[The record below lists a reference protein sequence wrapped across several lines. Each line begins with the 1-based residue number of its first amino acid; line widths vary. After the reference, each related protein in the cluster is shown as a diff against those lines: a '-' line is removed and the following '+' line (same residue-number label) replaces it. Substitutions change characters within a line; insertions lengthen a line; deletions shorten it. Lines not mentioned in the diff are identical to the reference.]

1 MDDQEKT
8 RDQLVTELT
17 ALRHR
22 VAELEAAEAQQERV
36 EEALRES
43 EERFR
48 KTFDTESVAMAISR
62 RRDGMYLEVNP
73 GFLKITGYDYDE
85 IVGHTSQELA
95 FFSLSQRQALIAD
108 LNEHGRLHNRE
119 LTFPTREGALRTIL
133 FSIGPITLENEE
145 CLLATMVDITG
156 RKRAEE
162 ALRESEAKIRS
173 ILRAAPTGIGLV
185 SHRVLLDVNDRLCE
199 ITGYSREELIGN
211 SARMLYPTDEA
222 YETVGREKYRQIA
235 EQGTGTVETKFQRK
249 DGQIIDVLLSSTPL
263 DLTDL
268 SAGVTFT
275 VLDITEFKR
284 AEEALRKSE
293 ERFRMT
299 IQRSPIGVGIVDD
312 EGNLTDCNTALAEM
326 IGYSKE
332 ELSSLS
338 FEDFTHPDDLE
349 REWQL
354 IEELWDEETTQYRME
369 KRYIHKDGH
378 TIWVDVAAS
387 LFKDERGGL
396 AFGFAFVQDITE
408 RWKAEKALRESEERF
423 RTIVNALP
431 QFIAYTDKDLRYR
444 FVNQTYQEKFGV
456 NREDV
461 LGRTLPEIIGQEAF
475 EEARPHLERALR
487 GERVRYHERFDYAIG
502 DTRDIDGILVPDVSA
517 DGGVRGYY
525 AVLTDITPY
534 IEMQEA
540 LRQSTERIQ
549 IQHQIDRAILAAQS
563 AEEIAHAA
571 LSRLQDL
578 IPCRRTSIAEI
589 DWTGQQ
595 ARDLVILVE
604 GELEAKEMTWH
615 PLSGVGQDMID
626 LIQQGHPHMV
636 RDIAALE
643 APSPMERLMMTYG
656 VRTYISVPLMVQ
668 NTPIGALNMSS
679 ETPDFFTADHVEIL
693 EKIAASLAIAL
704 QQAHLLEQTQRDA
717 ETRSLLLRE
726 VNHRVLNNLTMIQ
739 AILDLEGRRSLEGE
753 ADFHAAL
760 NDVANRIEG
769 MTIVHRLLSSAQW
782 GPLELS
788 EVVEK
793 VVHAVLQ
800 GSPIQ
805 PQVEVLMDAPADP
818 LLVTA
823 RQAIAVALV
832 VNELTTN
839 SIKYAFDSRS
849 QGRIDVR
856 IAPVDDGDDG
866 RRVRLVFRDDGPGMP
881 ETVLAG
887 ERSEVGL
894 WLVEAN
900 VTHPLNGTVVLH
912 NDDGAVVSI
921 TFKRA

>member
-1 MDDQEKT
+1 
-8 RDQLVTELT
+8 
-17 ALRHR
+17 
-22 VAELEAAEAQQERV
+22 
-36 EEALRES
+36 
-43 EERFR
+43 
-48 KTFDTESVAMAISR
+48 
-62 RRDGMYLEVNP
+62 
-73 GFLKITGYDYDE
+73 
-85 IVGHTSQELA
+85 
-95 FFSLSQRQALIAD
+95 
-108 LNEHGRLHNRE
+108 
-119 LTFPTREGALRTIL
+119 
-133 FSIGPITLENEE
+133 
-145 CLLATMVDITG
+145 
-156 RKRAEE
+156 
-162 ALRESEAKIRS
+162 
-173 ILRAAPTGIGLV
+173 
-185 SHRVLLDVNDRLCE
+185 
-199 ITGYSREELIGN
+199 
-211 SARMLYPTDEA
+211 
-222 YETVGREKYRQIA
+222 
-235 EQGTGTVETKFQRK
+235 
-249 DGQIIDVLLSSTPL
+249 
-263 DLTDL
+263 
-268 SAGVTFT
+268 
-275 VLDITEFKR
+275 
-284 AEEALRKSE
+284 
-293 ERFRMT
+293 
-299 IQRSPIGVGIVDD
+299 
-312 EGNLTDCNTALAEM
+312 
-326 IGYSKE
+326 
-332 ELSSLS
+332 
-338 FEDFTHPDDLE
+338 
-349 REWQL
+349 
-354 IEELWDEETTQYRME
+354 
-369 KRYIHKDGH
+369 
-378 TIWVDVAAS
+378 
-387 LFKDERGGL
+387 
-396 AFGFAFVQDITE
+396 
-408 RWKAEKALRESEERF
+408 
-423 RTIVNALP
+423 
-431 QFIAYTDKDLRYR
+431 
-444 FVNQTYQEKFGV
+444 
-456 NREDV
+456 
-461 LGRTLPEIIGQEAF
+461 
-475 EEARPHLERALR
+475 
-487 GERVRYHERFDYAIG
+487 
-502 DTRDIDGILVPDVSA
+502 
-517 DGGVRGYY
+517 
-525 AVLTDITPY
+525 
-534 IEMQEA
+534 
-540 LRQSTERIQ
+540 
-549 IQHQIDRAILAAQS
+549 
-563 AEEIAHAA
+563 
-571 LSRLQDL
+571 
-578 IPCRRTSIAEI
+578 
-589 DWTGQQ
+589 
-595 ARDLVILVE
+595 
-604 GELEAKEMTWH
+604 
-615 PLSGVGQDMID
+615 
-626 LIQQGHPHMV
+626 
-636 RDIAALE
+636 
-643 APSPMERLMMTYG
+643 
-656 VRTYISVPLMVQ
+656 MVQ

>member
-1 MDDQEKT
+1 
-8 RDQLVTELT
+8 
-17 ALRHR
+17 
-22 VAELEAAEAQQERV
+22 
-36 EEALRES
+36 
-43 EERFR
+43 
-48 KTFDTESVAMAISR
+48 
-62 RRDGMYLEVNP
+62 
-73 GFLKITGYDYDE
+73 
-85 IVGHTSQELA
+85 
-95 FFSLSQRQALIAD
+95 
-108 LNEHGRLHNRE
+108 
-119 LTFPTREGALRTIL
+119 
-133 FSIGPITLENEE
+133 
-145 CLLATMVDITG
+145 
-156 RKRAEE
+156 
-162 ALRESEAKIRS
+162 
-173 ILRAAPTGIGLV
+173 
-185 SHRVLLDVNDRLCE
+185 
-199 ITGYSREELIGN
+199 
-211 SARMLYPTDEA
+211 
-222 YETVGREKYRQIA
+222 
-235 EQGTGTVETKFQRK
+235 
-249 DGQIIDVLLSSTPL
+249 
-263 DLTDL
+263 
-268 SAGVTFT
+268 
-275 VLDITEFKR
+275 
-284 AEEALRKSE
+284 
-293 ERFRMT
+293 
-299 IQRSPIGVGIVDD
+299 
-312 EGNLTDCNTALAEM
+312 
-326 IGYSKE
+326 
-332 ELSSLS
+332 
-338 FEDFTHPDDLE
+338 
-349 REWQL
+349 
-354 IEELWDEETTQYRME
+354 
-369 KRYIHKDGH
+369 
-378 TIWVDVAAS
+378 